1 MLGVSPAV
9 DVSGRGGMGYSPA
22 SAASAREAPAEGV
35 GEVDITEPMLLK
47 ALSWSTKFKNRSLE
61 EADEV
66 MAQTTHLK
74 LHGQGITRVSD
85 LTSFTGLQ
93 VLYLYD
99 NRIAYM
105 APLVQ
110 CAKLTH
116 LYLQNNALTTTDMI
130 RGLPLL
136 KKLYLDCNR
145 LKCVSG
151 FEGCVSLEEL
161 HISDQSLGR
170 GECLR
175 FDDACTATLSGSL
188 KVLISQSNQ
197 IADAKPLAN
206 LAELEEVDLSNND
219 LDVDSNLTDFFVRCE
234 RLRKLSLL
242 GNPICKTSR
251 GIEAEAIVSCPN
263 LQEYNNKGV
272 SAQKRKCI
280 LLRHQQSKGK
290 K

>member
-1 MLGVSPAV
+1 M
-9 DVSGRGGMGYSPA
+9 
-22 SAASAREAPAEGV
+22 
-35 GEVDITEPMLLK
+35 
-47 ALSWSTKFKNRSLE
+47 
-61 EADEV
+61 
-66 MAQTTHLK
+66 
-74 LHGQGITRVSD
+74 
-85 LTSFTGLQ
+85 
-93 VLYLYD
+93 
-99 NRIAYM
+99 
-105 APLVQ
+105 
-110 CAKLTH
+110 
-116 LYLQNNALTTTDMI
+116 
-130 RGLPLL
+130 
-136 KKLYLDCNR
+136 
-145 LKCVSG
+145 
-151 FEGCVSLEEL
+151 
-161 HISDQSLGR
+161 
-170 GECLR
+170 
-175 FDDACTATLSGSL
+175 
-188 KVLISQSNQ
+188 LISQSNQ